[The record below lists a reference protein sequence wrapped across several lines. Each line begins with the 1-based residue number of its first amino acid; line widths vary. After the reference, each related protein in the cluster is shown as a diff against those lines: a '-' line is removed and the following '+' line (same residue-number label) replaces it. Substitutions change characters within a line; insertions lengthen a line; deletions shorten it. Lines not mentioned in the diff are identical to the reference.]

1 MKRKGLGIQIG
12 MVALAALFGGASP
25 ATAVERTVPT
35 NQIPSKTD
43 AVIPGKGAKPDKEK
57 RAIVPIGGNGFGGE
71 DYLFPSVASSP
82 IWFGKSQR
90 KKHTSS
96 VSIKRRVNKRHKSRK

>member
-25 ATAVERTVPT
+25 ATAVERSVPVS
-35 NQIPSKTD
+35 QIPSKTD

-57 RAIVPIGGNGFGGE
+57 RAIVPIRGNGFGE

-90 KKHTSS
+90 KKHTSV
-96 VSIKRRVNKRHKSRK
+96 VSIKRRVNKRHKAKA